1 MTKLVEPFNED
12 SSLNGRKTYTELQQE
27 NRELRER
34 VKELSTTQYVAVLD
48 SEGNRL
54 GVGKIAE
61 GGLDNG
67 SIRFESDSLDI
78 KTYAI
83 ATLSYLHEVRNEYIF
98 LDHEGEIH
106 SFDNRDE
113 AEDGA
118 VSRKLEE
125 ISKHDE

>member
-1 MTKLVEPFNED
+1 MNGNLIFEP
-12 SSLNGRKTYTELQQE
+12 LPC
-27 NRELRER
+27 
-34 VKELSTTQYVAVLD
+34 
-48 SEGNRL
+48 EGNRL

-61 GGLDNG
+61 GGLSSG

-113 AEDGA
+113 AEDEA